1 MLISI
6 FYEKLV
12 NNEKILN
19 KVSQII
25 TRLHIKND
33 NKAIQSILVIINE
46 LDVKETFLED
56 FIEKNYLPIL
66 QEHFKFLATN
76 KIVECSQK

>member
-56 FIEKNYLPIL
+56 FI
-66 QEHFKFLATN
+66 
-76 KIVECSQK
+76 